1 MFIGYLKNGFEDSL
15 GDLISKNPLLDL
27 ELLKQTYSVY
37 PQYCFAAYENSKIVG
52 VLSAYSFDSYLYVNV
67 LEVIEEYEDVLK
79 RLVALL
85 IRNFPSENIV
95 ILIENKSSKELENIG
110 FQTYS
115 DFVRLIHSGIETVAF
130 NFSNSTAKQVSG
142 EHYDE
147 VARRVDKKAF
157 SLHRENYLKTDCVFS
172 NSLKLSTGFGF
183 LHSYVVN
190 KKFIKISPWVMDNE
204 AFLDAEKLLR
214 GVLYYRGLKK
224 IFAYAPKNEKE
235 IIDLYQS
242 YKFKIQSDFKL
253 MYLKERPKIILDNLY
268 AI

>member
-15 GDLISKNPLLDL
+15 EELSNNNPLFDL
-27 ELLKQTYSVY
+27 ELLKQTYNVY
-37 PQYCFAAYENSKIVG
+37 PQYCFAAYENSKIIG

-67 LEVIEEYEDVLK
+67 IEVLDGYDDILK
-79 RLVALL
+79 RLISLLTRNFSNENILLL
-85 IRNFPSENIV
+85 IESD
-95 ILIENKSSKELENIG
+95 KSQELENLG
-110 FQTYS
+110 FKTYS
-115 DFVRLIHSGIETVAF
+115 DFVRFVHSGEAVAF

-147 VARRVDKKAF
+147 IARKVDKKVF
-157 SLHRENYLKTDCVFS
+157 NVNRENYIKVDCIFS
-172 NSLKLSTGFGF
+172 NSLKLSTGYGY

-190 KKFIKISPWVMDNE
+190 KRFIKISPWIMDNE

-224 IFAYAPKNEKE
+224 IYGYAPKNVKE

-242 YKFKIQSDFKL
+242 YKFKIDGNFKL
-253 MYLKERPKIILDNLY
+253 MYLKDKPNIVLDNLY

>member
-15 GDLISKNPLLDL
+15 EELSNNNPLFDL
-27 ELLKQTYSVY
+27 ELLKQTYNVY
-37 PQYCFAAYENSKIVG
+37 PQYCFAAYENSKIIG

-67 LEVIEEYEDVLK
+67 IEVLDGYDDILK
-79 RLVALL
+79 RLISLLTRNFSNENILLL
-85 IRNFPSENIV
+85 IEAD
-95 ILIENKSSKELENIG
+95 KSQELENLG
-110 FQTYS
+110 FKTYS
-115 DFVRLIHSGIETVAF
+115 DFVRFVHSGEAVAF

-142 EHYDE
+142 EHYEE
-147 VARRVDKKAF
+147 VSKKVDKKVF
-157 SLHRENYLKTDCVFS
+157 NFRRDDYLKTDCVFS
-172 NSLKLSTGFGF
+172 NSLKLSTGYGY

-190 KKFIKISPWVMDNE
+190 KRFIKISSWCMENE

-224 IFAYAPKNEKE
+224 IYGYAPKNVKE

-242 YKFKIQSDFKL
+242 YKFKIDGNFKL
-253 MYLKERPKIILDNLY
+253 MYLKDKPNIVLDNLY

>member
-15 GDLISKNPLLDL
+15 EELSNNNPLFDL
-27 ELLKQTYSVY
+27 ELLKQTYNVY
-37 PQYCFAAYENSKIVG
+37 PQYCFAAYENSKIIG

-67 LEVIEEYEDVLK
+67 IEVLDGYDDILK
-79 RLVALL
+79 RLISLL
-85 IRNFPSENIV
+85 TRNFPNENILL
-95 ILIENKSSKELENIG
+95 LIESDKSQELENLG
-110 FQTYS
+110 FKTYS
-115 DFVRLIHSGIETVAF
+115 DFVRFVHSGEAVAF

-147 VARRVDKKAF
+147 IARKVDKKVF
-157 SLHRENYLKTDCVFS
+157 NVNRENYIKVDCIFS
-172 NSLKLSTGFGF
+172 NSLKLSTGYGY

-190 KKFIKISPWVMDNE
+190 KRFIKISPWIMDNE

-224 IFAYAPKNEKE
+224 IYGYAPKNIKE
-235 IIDLYQS
+235 IVELYQN
-242 YKFKIQSDFKL
+242 YKFKINGDFKL
-253 MYLKERPKIILDNLY
+253 MYLKDKPNIVLDNLY

>member
-15 GDLISKNPLLDL
+15 EELSNNNPLFDL
-27 ELLKQTYSVY
+27 ELLKQTYNVY
-37 PQYCFAAYENSKIVG
+37 PQYCFAAYENSKIIG

-67 LEVIEEYEDVLK
+67 IEVLDGYDDILK
-79 RLVALL
+79 RLISLL
-85 IRNFPSENIV
+85 TRNFPNENILL
-95 ILIENKSSKELENIG
+95 LIESDKGQELENLG
-110 FQTYS
+110 FKTYS
-115 DFVRLIHSGIETVAF
+115 DFVRFVHSGEAVAF

-147 VARRVDKKAF
+147 IARKVDKKVF
-157 SLHRENYLKTDCVFS
+157 NVNRENYIKTDCIFS
-172 NSLKLSTGFGF
+172 NSLKLSTGYGY

-190 KKFIKISPWVMDNE
+190 KRFIKISPWIMDNE

-224 IFAYAPKNEKE
+224 IYGYAPKNVKE

-242 YKFKIQSDFKL
+242 YKFKIDENFKL
-253 MYLKERPKIILDNLY
+253 MYLKDKPKIVLDNLY

>member
-15 GDLISKNPLLDL
+15 EELSNNNPLFDL
-27 ELLKQTYSVY
+27 ELLKQTYNVY
-37 PQYCFAAYENSKIVG
+37 PQYCFAAYENSKIIG

-67 LEVIEEYEDVLK
+67 IEVLDGYDDILK
-79 RLVALL
+79 RLISLL
-85 IRNFPSENIV
+85 TRNFPNENILL
-95 ILIENKSSKELENIG
+95 LIESNKNQELESLG
-110 FQTYS
+110 FKTYS
-115 DFVRLIHSGIETVAF
+115 DFVRFVHSGEAVAF

-147 VARRVDKKAF
+147 IARKVDKKVF
-157 SLHRENYLKTDCVFS
+157 NVNRENYIKTDCIFS
-172 NSLKLSTGFGF
+172 NSLKLSTGYGY

-190 KKFIKISPWVMDNE
+190 KRFIRISPWIMDNE

-224 IFAYAPKNEKE
+224 IYGYAPKNVKE

-242 YKFKIQSDFKL
+242 YKFKIDGNFKL
-253 MYLKERPKIILDNLY
+253 MYLKDKPKIVLDNLY

>member
-15 GDLISKNPLLDL
+15 EELSNNNPLFDL
-27 ELLKQTYSVY
+27 ELLKQTYNVY
-37 PQYCFAAYENSKIVG
+37 PQYCFAAYENSKIIG
-52 VLSAYSFDSYLYVNV
+52 VLSAYAFDSYLYVNV
-67 LEVIEEYEDVLK
+67 IEVLDGYDDILK
-79 RLVALL
+79 RLISLLTRNFSNENILLL
-85 IRNFPSENIV
+85 IESD
-95 ILIENKSSKELENIG
+95 KSQELENLG
-110 FQTYS
+110 FKTYS
-115 DFVRLIHSGIETVAF
+115 DFVRFVHSGEAVAF

-147 VARRVDKKAF
+147 IARKVDKKVF
-157 SLHRENYLKTDCVFS
+157 NVNRENYIKTDCIFS
-172 NSLKLSTGFGF
+172 NSLKLSTGYGY

-190 KKFIKISPWVMDNE
+190 KRFIKISPWIMDNE

-224 IFAYAPKNEKE
+224 IYGYAPKNVKE

-242 YKFKIQSDFKL
+242 YKFKIDGNFKL
-253 MYLKERPKIILDNLY
+253 MYLKDKPNIVLDNLY

>member
-15 GDLISKNPLLDL
+15 EELSNNNPLFDL
-27 ELLKQTYSVY
+27 ELLKQTYNVY
-37 PQYCFAAYENSKIVG
+37 PQYCFAAYENSKIIG

-67 LEVIEEYEDVLK
+67 IEVLDGYDDILK
-79 RLVALL
+79 RLISLL
-85 IRNFPSENIV
+85 TRNFPNENILL
-95 ILIENKSSKELENIG
+95 LIEADKSQELESLG
-110 FQTYS
+110 FKTYS
-115 DFVRLIHSGIETVAF
+115 DFVRFVHSGEAVAF

-147 VARRVDKKAF
+147 IARKVDKKVF
-157 SLHRENYLKTDCVFS
+157 NVNRENYIKTDCIFS
-172 NSLKLSTGFGF
+172 NSLKLSTGYGY

-190 KKFIKISPWVMDNE
+190 KRFIKISPWIMDNE

-224 IFAYAPKNEKE
+224 IYGYAPKNVKE

-242 YKFKIQSDFKL
+242 YKFKIIGDFKL
-253 MYLKERPKIILDNLY
+253 MYLNNRPNIILDNLY

>member
-15 GDLISKNPLLDL
+15 EELSNNNPLFDL
-27 ELLKQTYSVY
+27 ELLKQTYNVY
-37 PQYCFAAYENSKIVG
+37 PQYCFAAYENSKIIG

-67 LEVIEEYEDVLK
+67 IEVLDGYDDILK
-79 RLVALL
+79 RLISLL
-85 IRNFPSENIV
+85 TRNFPNENILL
-95 ILIENKSSKELENIG
+95 LIESDKSQELENLG
-110 FQTYS
+110 FKTYS
-115 DFVRLIHSGIETVAF
+115 DFVRFVHSGEAVAF

-147 VARRVDKKAF
+147 IARKVDKKVF
-157 SLHRENYLKTDCVFS
+157 NVNRENYIKVDCIFS
-172 NSLKLSTGFGF
+172 NSLKLSTGYGY

-190 KKFIKISPWVMDNE
+190 KRFIKISPWIMDNE

-224 IFAYAPKNEKE
+224 IYGYAPKNVKE

-242 YKFKIQSDFKL
+242 YKFKIIGDFKL
-253 MYLKERPKIILDNLY
+253 MYLNNRPNIILDNLY

>member
-1 MFIGYLKNGFEDSL
+1 MFIGYLKNGFEDCL
-15 GDLISKNPLLDL
+15 EDLINKNPLFDL

-37 PQYCFAAYENSKIVG
+37 PQYCFAAYKDSKIIG
-52 VLSAYSFDSYLYVNV
+52 VLSAYTFENYLYINV
-67 LEVIEEYEDVLK
+67 IEVIEKYEDILK
-79 RLVALL
+79 RLDSLL
-85 IRNFPSENIV
+85 LRNFPNENILV
-95 ILIENKSSKELENIG
+95 LIENEKSQELENLG
-110 FQTYS
+110 FKIYS
-115 DFVRLIHSGIETVAF
+115 DFVRFMHSGEAVAF

-157 SLHRENYLKTDCVFS
+157 NLRRDEYLKTDCVFS
-172 NSLKLSTGFGF
+172 NSLKLSTSYGY

-190 KKFIKISPWVMDNE
+190 KRFIKISPWIMDNE
-204 AFLDAEKLLR
+204 AFLVAEKLLR

-224 IFAYAPKNEKE
+224 IYGYAPKNVKE

-242 YKFKIQSDFKL
+242 YKFKIDGDFKL
-253 MYLKERPKIILDNLY
+253 MYLKEKPNIVLDNLY

>member
-15 GDLISKNPLLDL
+15 EELSNNNPLFDL
-27 ELLKQTYSVY
+27 ELLKQTYNVY
-37 PQYCFAAYENSKIVG
+37 PQYCFAAYENSKIIG
-52 VLSAYSFDSYLYVNV
+52 VLSAYAFDSYLYVNV
-67 LEVIEEYEDVLK
+67 IEVLDGYDDILK
-79 RLVALL
+79 RLISLL
-85 IRNFPSENIV
+85 TRNFPNENILL
-95 ILIENKSSKELENIG
+95 LIESNKNQELESLG
-110 FQTYS
+110 FKTYS
-115 DFVRLIHSGIETVAF
+115 DFVRFVHSGEAVAF

-147 VARRVDKKAF
+147 IARKVDKKVF
-157 SLHRENYLKTDCVFS
+157 NVNRENYIKTDCIFS
-172 NSLKLSTGFGF
+172 NSLKLSTGYGY

-190 KKFIKISPWVMDNE
+190 KRFIKISPWIMDNE

-224 IFAYAPKNEKE
+224 IYGYAPKNVKE

-242 YKFKIQSDFKL
+242 YKFKIDGNFKL
-253 MYLKERPKIILDNLY
+253 MYLKDKPKIVLDNLY

>member
-15 GDLISKNPLLDL
+15 EELSNNNPLFDL
-27 ELLKQTYSVY
+27 ELLKQTYNVY
-37 PQYCFAAYENSKIVG
+37 PQYCFAAYENSKIIG

-67 LEVIEEYEDVLK
+67 IEVLDGYDDILK
-79 RLVALL
+79 RLISLL
-85 IRNFPSENIV
+85 TRNFPNENILL
-95 ILIENKSSKELENIG
+95 LIESDKSQELENLG
-110 FQTYS
+110 FKTYS
-115 DFVRLIHSGIETVAF
+115 DFVRFVHSGEAVAF

-147 VARRVDKKAF
+147 IAKKVDKKVF
-157 SLHRENYLKTDCVFS
+157 NVNRENYIKTDCIFS
-172 NSLKLSTGFGF
+172 NSLKLSTGYGY

-190 KKFIKISPWVMDNE
+190 KRFIKISPWIMDNE

-224 IFAYAPKNEKE
+224 IYGYAPKNVKE

-242 YKFKIQSDFKL
+242 YKFKIDGNFKL
-253 MYLKERPKIILDNLY
+253 MYLKDKPNIVLDNLY